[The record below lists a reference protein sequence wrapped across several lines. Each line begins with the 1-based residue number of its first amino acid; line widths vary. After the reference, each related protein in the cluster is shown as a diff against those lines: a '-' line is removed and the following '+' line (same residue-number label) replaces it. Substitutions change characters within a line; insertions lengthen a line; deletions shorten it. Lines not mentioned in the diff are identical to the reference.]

1 MTETSRLNDLEPYIP
16 SSSEKK
22 QAVMMYM
29 VVWLILSM
37 WKREVS
43 PYTHHHMKQSLGWLV
58 FLVLIIFT
66 DLVLIFLWMLLK
78 LFSILALLI
87 SIPALTVWAMG
98 IYQAWKWKYV
108 RESESVNKFFQL
120 FSGIWNWVLNLFETN
135 HYQIIDA
142 NNYRAAEQYYSTSAK
157 KIENNTEEPKTETF
171 QWVTIATEIWTTP
184 VTQDTE
190 LKIESNTETSSSEN
204 SKWDWNLLDNNQE
217 ISINNSNIWVDLSN
231 HEINN
236 PENQINI

>member
-1 MTETSRLNDLEPYIP
+1 MTENSRLNDLEPYIP

-29 VVWLILSM
+29 LVWLILSL

-43 PYTHHHMKQSLGWLV
+43 PYTHHHLKQSLGWLV
-58 FLVLIIFT
+58 FLVLIIFA
-66 DLVLIFLWMLLK
+66 DLVLILLWLFLGI
-78 LFSILALLI
+78 FSVLALLI
-87 SIPALTVWAMG
+87 SIPALTVGGMG
-98 IYQAWKWKYV
+98 IYQAWKWKYI
-108 RESESVNKFFQL
+108 RESELVNKFFQF
-120 FSGIWNWVLNLFETN
+120 FSWLWNRVLNLFEAN

-142 NNYRAAEQYYSTSAK
+142 DSYRSDDQFYSASK
-157 KIENNTEEPKTETF
+157 KKADETKEEPKTETI
-171 QWVTIATEIWTTP
+171 QWVTIATEIGTS
-184 VTQDTE
+184 VTKSNPETA
-190 LKIESNTETSSSEN
+190 NTENNTWN
-204 SKWDWNLLDNNQE
+204 WNLLDNNQE

>member
-157 KIENNTEEPKTETF
+157 KIENNTEEQKTETF